1 MNTAR
6 QANHHTPRSN
16 LTEMYPG
23 VYRTGSSS
31 TSDDDGPN
39 LPTGPLN
46 TLLGFE
52 LETYQIPLDQL
63 LPSKKVPDGVMST
76 RKYKQIVS
84 SINEVGLIEPLSVIQ
99 PDRKKPEYLVLD
111 GHLRVL
117 ALKEHGMSVGPCLFA
132 KDDESYSY
140 NHHVNRLS
148 TIAEHYMI
156 RRAIDRGVS
165 KERLARA
172 FNVNLSSINRRINL
186 LEGICPEAVEMLK
199 DQHFSANLGSV
210 LRKLKP
216 TRQVECVELM
226 LTANNMTVAYAE
238 ALLAATPPH
247 LLVSEK
253 RPRKISGVTAE
264 QMVKMER
271 EMGNIQ
277 GQLKLVEK
285 SYGQD
290 VLLLVLARGYLGK
303 LIDNKAVFRFLSQR
317 QPDVLAEFE
326 NIIQTVALDGK

>member
-1 MNTAR
+1 MSRPQLGFIPEPITLALDR
-6 QANHHTPRSN
+6 ILPSRKTP
-16 LTEMYPG
+16 EG
-23 VYRTGSSS
+23 
-31 TSDDDGPN
+31 
-39 LPTGPLN
+39 LN
-46 TLLGFE
+46 T
-52 LETYQIPLDQL
+52 
-63 LPSKKVPDGVMST
+63 S
-76 RKYKQIVS
+76 RKFKQIMAS
-84 SINEVGLIEPLSVIQ
+84 MEAVGLIEPLSVGKADKNTGQHI
-99 PDRKKPEYLVLD
+99 LLD
-111 GHLRVL
+111 GHMRLL
-117 ALKEHGMSVGPCLFA
+117 ALRQLGYVDAPCLIA
-132 KDDESYSY
+132 TDDESYTY
-140 NHHVNRLS
+140 NNRINRISSIQEHHML
-148 TIAEHYMI
+148 
-156 RRAIDRGVS
+156 RRAVERGVS
-165 KERLARA
+165 PERLAKA
-172 FNVNLSSINRRINL
+172 LNVDISQIHKKVSL

-253 RPRKISGVTAE
+253 RPRKIAGVTAE